1 MKQFTIF
8 LFLLAC
14 GFAEAQN
21 TVYESSK
28 DALNFGAAKVSR
40 NGGIMYG
47 FDNEP
52 VELEG
57 SSYADSTWKQGSF
70 IFYPT
75 EKGLNKKSD
84 TVHGFTLRYD
94 VHKAEVD
101 ILHKNKCFAATTDML
116 KGFFY
121 KENIKVASHYFVNM
135 NDYKG
140 EVEDLKGFAEV
151 LSNGRMKL
159 FKYYSTAL
167 KNPDFNP
174 ALNVGSKNYK
184 LVHKTQYYF
193 GTGKILQKLDSGKA
207 AYIAEQAFS
216 NRSGVMQE
224 YAKKQGLN
232 TKKEEDLIKM
242 FDYYNQLQ

>member
-8 LFLLAC
+8 LLILAYS
-14 GFAEAQN
+14 FTEAQN
-21 TVYESSK
+21 VIYESSK
-28 DALNFGAAKVSR
+28 DALNFSAAKVSR

-47 FDNEP
+47 FDNQP
-52 VELEG
+52 VELDG
-57 SSYADSTWKQGSF
+57 SSYADSTWKEGSF

-75 EKGLNKKSD
+75 SNEKSD

-94 VHKAEVD
+94 VYKAEVD
-101 ILHKNKCFAATTDML
+101 ILHKNNQFAATTDML

-121 KENIKVASHYFVNM
+121 KETVKVAHHYFINM

-140 EVEDLKGFAEV
+140 EAEDLKGFAEV

-159 FKYYSTAL
+159 FKYYFTTL
-167 KNPDFNP
+167 KKPDFNP

-193 GTGKILQKLDSGKA
+193 GSGKVLQKLDSGKA
-207 AYIAEQAFS
+207 AYICEQVFS
-216 NRSGVMQE
+216 NKSGVMQE

-232 TKKEEDLIKM
+232 TKKEEDLIKT
-242 FDYYNQLQ
+242 FDYYNQLK